1 MIDPDILRNQAIARA
16 LDDSGLYPA
25 CNEDEVEAFLSA
37 LESQGYV
44 VVRKTEPQEE

>member
-1 MIDPDILRNQAIARA
+1 MIDPNVLRDQAVARA
-16 LDDSGLYPA
+16 LDDSGIMPG

-44 VVRKTEPQEE
+44 VVRKAEPQEE